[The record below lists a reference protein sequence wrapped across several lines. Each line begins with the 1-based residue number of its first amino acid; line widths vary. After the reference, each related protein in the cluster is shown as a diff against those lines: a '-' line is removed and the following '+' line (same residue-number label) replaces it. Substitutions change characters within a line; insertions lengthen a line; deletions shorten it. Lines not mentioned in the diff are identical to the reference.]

1 MALESASLHAAHD
14 ERSTDD
20 PQLDLG
26 VAIESEGLEHG
37 AVDNDRR
44 AVPDAREPLPPSDAL
59 CRPTVPGV
67 LCTRLQFQAIERIR
81 QTGRTSESWRC
92 TWTAQIP
99 KL

>member
-26 VAIESEGLEHG
+26 LPIEPERLEHRT
-37 AVDNDRR
+37 VDDDRR
-44 AVPDAREPLPPSDAL
+44 AVPDAREPFPPRDAL

-67 LCTRLQFQAIERIR
+67 LCTRLQFQAIERI
-81 QTGRTSESWRC
+81 G
-92 TWTAQIP
+92 
-99 KL
+99 